1 MNESYWQKTSQHPCF
16 KQLNKDIKTDILI
29 IGGGLS
35 GISCAYQLKETG
47 KQITIVEKNLLGS
60 HTSGHTTAKI
70 TLLQGLIYQKLVK
83 HYNIETA
90 YLYYQSQKEAIKGI
104 KDLIEKEKIDCCLK
118 ECTMSLYTDDLKNV
132 GMLEKEQHYLQLFG
146 ETVFDNQKH
155 LKTISLHHQY
165 IFHPLKYLYHLVECC
180 QKKNV
185 QFYEHSR
192 VEKII
197 KRKNDFLVYVQG
209 HRIICQDLI
218 HASRYPF
225 IKKGFY
231 FLKMFQSLESVDL
244 KQRTGNQCT
253 LSIDLTESYR
263 PLKNHAL
270 VINSKS
276 KDWFAQDTIPLRGIP
291 YMGRYKE
298 HEYFIYGFQK
308 WGMTNSFLASK
319 IIKDLY
325 LNNDNAYLSLFS
337 CHYYSLSYSK
347 IYLKQMLHHLYLG
360 YVKFHFHTKKNLQRG
375 QGGLMKINH
384 KLYAVYLDRQGIN
397 HYFSPYCPHL
407 KGLLSF
413 DEKNQIWHCPCH
425 QSVFDCYGKLIEGPC
440 LKDMNKQGNTYT
452 FLYSVVLVVV
462 VAALLSIVSLSL
474 QPRQNENRQNE
485 KRQNILSAIHISS
498 TAANSAELFDK
509 YIKEQFIINSKGDRI
524 EGKAFDVNIEKQY
537 NLPVEKRELP
547 VFVANVDGATK
558 YILPIY
564 GAGLW
569 GPIWGYISLDDNK
582 DTVYGTYFSHASE
595 TPGLGAEIATEHFQ
609 NEFVGKKTLEN
620 GAITLGVV
628 KNGKVEK
635 PDYQVDGISGG
646 TITSVGVDAMLKS
659 CLNSYL
665 SFLTK

>member
-35 GISCAYQLKETG
+35 GISCAYQLKETD
-47 KQITIVEKNLLGS
+47 KQITVVEKDLLGC
-60 HTSGHTTAKI
+60 HTSGCTTAKI
-70 TLLQGLIYQKLVK
+70 TLLQDLIYQKLVK

-118 ECTMSLYTDDLKNV
+118 ECTMSLYTDNLKNV
-132 GMLEKEQHYLQLFG
+132 EKLEKEQHYLQFFG

-165 IFHPLKYLYHLVECC
+165 IFHPLKYLYHLVKCC

-192 VEKII
+192 VDKII

-231 FLKMFQSLESVDL
+231 FLKMFQSLESIDL

-276 KDWFAQDTIPLRGIP
+276 KDWFVQDTIPLRGIP

-384 KLYAVYLDRQGIN
+384 KLYAVYLDKQGIY

-413 DEKNQIWHCPCH
+413 DEKHQIWHCPCH
-425 QSVFDCYGKLIEGPC
+425 QSIFDCYGKLIEGPC
-440 LKDMNKQGNTYT
+440 LKDMNKQ
-452 FLYSVVLVVV
+452 
-462 VAALLSIVSLSL
+462 
-474 QPRQNENRQNE
+474 
-485 KRQNILSAIHISS
+485 K
-498 TAANSAELFDK
+498 
-509 YIKEQFIINSKGDRI
+509 
-524 EGKAFDVNIEKQY
+524 
-537 NLPVEKRELP
+537 
-547 VFVANVDGATK
+547 
-558 YILPIY
+558 
-564 GAGLW
+564 
-569 GPIWGYISLDDNK
+569 
-582 DTVYGTYFSHASE
+582 
-595 TPGLGAEIATEHFQ
+595 
-609 NEFVGKKTLEN
+609 
-620 GAITLGVV
+620 
-628 KNGKVEK
+628 
-635 PDYQVDGISGG
+635 
-646 TITSVGVDAMLKS
+646 
-659 CLNSYL
+659 
-665 SFLTK
+665 